1 MALID
6 MTLTATE
13 AKEAGCCSPSDD
25 GGPKY
30 PWGLAIYLD
39 DETLAKL
46 GITTPP
52 DVGSKLQLVATVEVT
67 GNSQRQTQEGKDVS
81 VDLQITA
88 MELSG
93 ARAEPS
99 AASVLYGAG

>member
-1 MALID
+1 MALTD
-6 MTLTATE
+6 MTLSAAE
-13 AKEAGCCSPSDD
+13 AKAELACAPDSD

-52 DVGSKLQLVATVEVT
+52 DVGSKMQLMATVEVT

-88 MELSG
+88 MELTGS
-93 ARAEPS
+93 APS
-99 AASVLYGAG
+99 AATVLYGG